1 MESQEFSSLTI
12 PRLMKELKAARK
24 EGENETSLYLRP
36 IDHDD
41 LLHWEAVLKGPE
53 GSLYEGGRWHLNIE
67 VPPNYPLAPPIIHFT
82 TKIVHPNIDFETG
95 NVCLSLLK
103 EEWSP
108 AGAGG
113 LAGTLKALQ
122 WLLSYPNPDSPLNVD
137 IAVLLRNEDIA
148 GWESIIRYWMEEE
161 QWEEGQNPER

>member
-53 GSLYEGGRWHLNIE
+53 GSLYEGKSTKSTKST
-67 VPPNYPLAPPIIHFT
+67 PPPGVF
-82 TKIVHPNIDFETG
+82 
-95 NVCLSLLK
+95 
-103 EEWSP
+103 
-108 AGAGG
+108 
-113 LAGTLKALQ
+113 
-122 WLLSYPNPDSPLNVD
+122 
-137 IAVLLRNEDIA
+137 
-148 GWESIIRYWMEEE
+148 ESI
-161 QWEEGQNPER
+161 